1 VIYSRD
7 AEEEF
12 ASRFPTL
19 GKMPPLNTEA
29 GHNFISAL
37 IAAIGGVDV
46 MFFDN
51 VMSLIT
57 GDQKDEIPWSD
68 TLPLVASLT
77 SKRIG
82 QIWLDHTGHN
92 TDRQYGSATKAW
104 RFDAVGLMT
113 PLPDD
118 QLEPHD
124 VAFTLSFEH
133 PGKARRRT
141 PANWEDFETR
151 IIRLRDDRWT
161 VEGGAEKPKPDLAK
175 LPPKAKAYFDA
186 LCAAVARSPTPGQIT
201 REEWHAECA
210 RQSLV
215 DPILS
220 NDTHKQREAKRAL
233 LRKNITVLKIAGW
246 IDVDGETIRVRRGL
260 N

>member
-1 VIYSRD
+1 M
-7 AEEEF
+7 
-12 ASRFPTL
+12 
-19 GKMPPLNTEA
+19 MP
-29 GHNFISAL
+29 
-37 IAAIGGVDV
+37 
-46 MFFDN
+46 
-51 VMSLIT
+51 
-57 GDQKDEIPWSD
+57 
-68 TLPLVASLT
+68 
-77 SKRIG
+77 
-82 QIWLDHTGHN
+82 
-92 TDRQYGSATKAW
+92 
-104 RFDAVGLMT
+104 

-161 VEGGAEKPKPDLAK
+161 VEGGAEKPKADLAK

-201 REEWHAECA
+201 REEWHAKCA